1 MGRIMLETLFD
12 PKSVA
17 VIGASR
23 SPEKI
28 GSMVLH
34 NLIEGGFSGT
44 IVPINPFVSELGGLA
59 CYPSLRESGVE
70 IELSVVAVPRD
81 LVEQAVRDSVASGA
95 KSIIILSSGFRESGE
110 EGRRLEE
117 KLVDFCLKRR
127 VRLVGPNC
135 LGLMNTHGSL
145 NCSFLGPLPPAGN
158 VAILSQ
164 SGALCSVLVDLAME
178 NHLGL
183 SRVISMGNKGDVSG
197 VDLLRNFADDTTTG
211 VIVGYIEDISSGDE
225 LVKAA
230 EEASSRKPV
239 VFLKSGTTEVGQR
252 AAASHTGI
260 MSNPDVAYGAA
271 FRQSGLVQADSFDEL
286 LDYAKGFSMQPVP
299 QGDRILVISNAGG
312 PGTMAADAVEKAGMR
327 VVEVVESLDL
337 AGKIDFLGA
346 ATVNNPVNVLGDA
359 SPALFADVLRAGLRD
374 GNVDGVVVL
383 LTPQS
388 MSRAPEVVHGL
399 AEAADG
405 TKPVM
410 LVIMGGRWSPDQK
423 AAIAAAGLPEY
434 TTPERAVKTLRAMLD
449 YSRWRNRPPRIVNRF
464 RVHRRRVERII
475 SRSQRVGQLQ
485 LSEVKSKAILKAY
498 GFRIPEGYM
507 ASSADEAVEI
517 GHRLGFP
524 LAMKIVSPDVIH
536 KSDLGGVKLDVANG
550 QQVRDSYDLMML
562 RIAERVPDARIEGI
576 YVEKMLDRGLEVIL
590 GMNRDPQFGPMLMFG
605 LGGIFVEVMDDV
617 AFHLAPITY
626 DEAMQ
631 MLLATRSYEMLEGK
645 RGHKEVDTHAVAV
658 GLQRISQLTTDF
670 PQIQELDINPFIVGD
685 MGFEPVVA
693 DARMRLSEPL

>member
-1 MGRIMLETLFD
+1 MLETLFS
-12 PKSVA
+12 PKSIA

-23 SPEKI
+23 SASKV
-28 GSMVLH
+28 GSIVLH
-34 NLIEGGFSGT
+34 NLIDGGFPGK
-44 IVPINPFVSELGGLA
+44 IIPINPFISELGGLA
-59 CYPSLRESGVE
+59 CYPSLRESGAEV
-70 IELSVVAVPRD
+70 ELSVVAVPKD
-81 LVEQAVRDSVASGA
+81 LVEQAVRDSVAGGA
-95 KSIIILSSGFRESGE
+95 RVIIILSSGFRESGE
-110 EGRRLEE
+110 QGRILEE
-117 KLVDFCLKRR
+117 KLVDYCTKRR

-135 LGLMNTHGSL
+135 LGVMNTHGLL
-145 NCSFLGPLPPAGN
+145 NCSFLGELPPAGN

-164 SGALCSVLVDLAME
+164 SGALCSVLVDLALE

-197 VDLLRNFADDTTTG
+197 VDLLLNFADDTETG
-211 VIVGYIEDISSGDE
+211 VIVGYVEDISSGDE

-230 EEASSRKPV
+230 EQASSKKPV
-239 VFLKSGTTEVGQR
+239 VLLKSGTTEVGQR

-260 MSNPDVAYGAA
+260 MVNTEVAYGAA
-271 FRQSGLVQADSFDEL
+271 FRQAGLVQADSFDEL

-312 PGTMAADAVEKAGMR
+312 PGTMAADAIEKAGMR
-327 VVEVVESLDL
+327 VVEVVKSLDL
-337 AGKIDFLGA
+337 AGKVDLLGA
-346 ATVNNPVNVLGDA
+346 ATVNNPVNVLGDG
-359 SPALFADVLRAGLRD
+359 SPDLFADVLRAGLQD
-374 GNVDGVVVL
+374 EKVDGVVVL
-383 LTPQS
+383 LTPHS
-388 MSRAPEVVHGL
+388 MSNGVEVVQALGK
-399 AEAADG
+399 AADSS
-405 TKPVM
+405 KPVM
-410 LVIMGGRWSPDQK
+410 LVVMGGRWSQPQK

-434 TTPERAVKTLRAMLD
+434 GTPERAVKSLKAMLD

-475 SRSQRVGQLQ
+475 TRSQRIDQLQ
-485 LSEVKSKAILKAY
+485 LNEVKSKAILKAY
-498 GFRIPEGYM
+498 GFLIPEGYM

-517 GHRLGFP
+517 GYRLGFP
-524 LAMKIVSPDVIH
+524 LAMKIVSPDVVH

-550 QQVRDSYDLMML
+550 QQVRDAYDLMML
-562 RIAERVPDARIEGI
+562 RIKERVPNARIEGI

-590 GMNRDPQFGPMLMFG
+590 GMHRDPQFGPMLMFG

-626 DEAMQ
+626 EEAMQ

-645 RGHKEVDTHAVAV
+645 RGHKEMDTHAVAV

-670 PQIQELDINPFIVGD
+670 PQIQELDINPFIIGD
-685 MGFEPVVA
+685 RGFEPVVA

>member
-1 MGRIMLETLFD
+1 MLDSLFK
-12 PKSVA
+12 PKSIA

-28 GSMVLH
+28 GFKVLH
-34 NLIEGGFSGT
+34 NLIDGGFSGE
-44 IVPINPFVSELGGLA
+44 IVPVNPFVAELAGLP
-59 CYPSLRESGVE
+59 CYPTVRESGVAV
-70 IELSVVAVPRD
+70 ELSVVAVPQD

-95 KSIIILSSGFRESGE
+95 QVIIVLSSGFRESGE
-110 EGRRLEE
+110 EGKRLEE
-117 KLVDFCLKRR
+117 KLIDFCTKRR

-135 LGLMNTHGSL
+135 LGVMNTQGHL
-145 NCSFLGPLPPAGN
+145 NCSFLGALPPSGN

-164 SGALCSVLVDLAME
+164 SGALCAVLVDLCLE

-183 SRVISMGNKGDVSG
+183 SRVVSMGNKGDVSG
-197 VDLLRNFADDTTTG
+197 VDLLPDLAADESTG
-211 VIVGYIEDISSGDE
+211 VIIGYIEDISSGDE

-230 EEASSRKPV
+230 EEASSKKPV
-239 VFLKSGTTEVGQR
+239 VLLKSGTTEVGQR

-260 MSNPDVAYGAA
+260 MSNPDIAYGAA
-271 FRQSGLVQADSFDEL
+271 FRQSGLIKADSFDEL

-299 QGDRILVISNAGG
+299 KGDRILVISNAGG
-312 PGTMAADAVEKAGMR
+312 PGTMAADAVEKAEMR
-327 VVEVVESLDL
+327 VVEVLDHVDI
-337 AGKIDFLGA
+337 AGKVDLLGA

-359 SPALFADVLRAGLRD
+359 DPELFADVLRTGL
-374 GNVDGVVVL
+374 GNDKVDGVVVL

-388 MSRAPEVVHGL
+388 MTRGPEVVEAL
-399 AEAADG
+399 AGVADSS
-405 TKPVM
+405 KPVF
-410 LVIMGGRWSPDQK
+410 LVVMGGRWSPEQK
-423 AAIAAAGLPEY
+423 ATIAQAGLPEY
-434 TTPERAVKTLRAMLD
+434 NTPERAVNTLRAMLE
-449 YSRWRNRPPRIVNRF
+449 YSRWRDRPPRIVNRF

-475 SRSQRVGQLQ
+475 TRSQRVGQLQ

-498 GFRIPEGYM
+498 GFRIPEGHM

-517 GHRLGFP
+517 GNRLGFP

-536 KSDLGGVKLDVANG
+536 KSDLGGVKLDIANG
-550 QQVRDSYDLMML
+550 QQVRDGYDLMML
-562 RIAERVPDARIEGI
+562 RIKERVPNARIEGI

-590 GMNRDPQFGPMLMFG
+590 GMHRDPQFGPMLMFG

-685 MGFEPVVA
+685 LGFEPVVA

>member
-1 MGRIMLETLFD
+1 MLETLFT
-12 PKSVA
+12 PKSIA

-23 SPEKI
+23 SAAKVGAI
-28 GSMVLH
+28 VLN
-34 NLIEGGFSGT
+34 NLIDGGFSGQ
-44 IVPINPFVSELGGLA
+44 IIPINPFTSELCGLA
-59 CYPSLRESGVE
+59 CYPSLRESGAEV
-70 IELSVVAVPRD
+70 ELSVVAVPKD
-81 LVEQAVRDSVASGA
+81 LVEQAVRDSVAGGA
-95 KSIIILSSGFRESGE
+95 QVIIILSSGFRESGE
-110 EGRRLEE
+110 EGRVLEE
-117 KLVDFCLKRR
+117 KLVDYCTKRR

-135 LGLMNTHGSL
+135 LGVMNTHGLL
-145 NCSFLGPLPPAGN
+145 NCSFLGELPPAGN

-164 SGALCSVLVDLAME
+164 SGALCSVLVDLALD

-197 VDLLRNFADDTTTG
+197 VDLLLNFADDRETG
-211 VIVGYIEDISSGDE
+211 VIVGYVEDISSGDE

-230 EEASSRKPV
+230 EQTSSKKPV
-239 VFLKSGTTEVGQR
+239 VLLKSGTTEVGQR

-260 MSNPDVAYGAA
+260 MANTEVAYGAA
-271 FRQSGLVQADSFDEL
+271 FRQAGLIQADSFDEL

-312 PGTMAADAVEKAGMR
+312 PGTMAADAIEKTGMR
-327 VVEVVESLDL
+327 VVEVVKSLDIVDQVDL
-337 AGKIDFLGA
+337 LGA
-346 ATVNNPVNVLGDA
+346 ATVNNPVNVLGDGA
-359 SPALFADVLRAGLRD
+359 PDLFADVLRTGLQD
-374 GNVDGVVVL
+374 EKVDGIVVL

-388 MSRAPEVVHGL
+388 MSNGVEVVQALGK
-399 AEAADG
+399 AADSS
-405 TKPVM
+405 KPVM
-410 LVIMGGRWSPDQK
+410 LVVMGGRWSQPQK

-434 TTPERAVKTLRAMLD
+434 GTPERAVKSLRAMLD

-475 SRSQRVGQLQ
+475 TRSQRIDQLQ
-485 LSEVKSKAILKAY
+485 LSEVKSKDILKAY

-517 GHRLGFP
+517 GYRLGFP
-524 LAMKIVSPDVIH
+524 LAMKIVSPDVVH

-550 QQVRDSYDLMML
+550 QQVRDGYDLMML
-562 RIAERVPDARIEGI
+562 RIKERVPNARIEGV

-590 GMNRDPQFGPMLMFG
+590 GMHRDPQFGPMLMFG

-626 DEAMQ
+626 EEAMQ

-645 RGHKEVDTHAVAV
+645 RGHQEMDTHAVAV
-658 GLQRISQLTTDF
+658 ALQRISQLTTDY
-670 PQIQELDINPFIVGD
+670 PQIQELDINPFIIGD
-685 MGFEPVVA
+685 RGFEPVVA